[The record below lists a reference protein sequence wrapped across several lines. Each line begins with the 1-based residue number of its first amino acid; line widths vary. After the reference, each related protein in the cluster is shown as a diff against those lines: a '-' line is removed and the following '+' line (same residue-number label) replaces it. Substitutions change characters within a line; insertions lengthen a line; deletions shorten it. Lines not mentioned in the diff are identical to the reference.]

1 MTSTTERR
9 GSATA
14 GTAQPRPAPPHSAAA
29 TGAPRQPLQPQI
41 VGAVLCAAGLALV
54 ATRPPLLGALGLELL
69 AAAFWWWARAAPDA
83 AEQLPRWNWLRRPA
97 GAMWLAAACHAVLE
111 SSTIGG
117 LAPGR
122 SAALALQW
130 VRAAGVVWAGLELL
144 AGLPLARL
152 YSDRPGPVHGVG
164 PWLPVLLPAAGFAVL
179 WRHAPLW
186 VTVPGV
192 RVVAMPLLILTAV
205 LAVLR
210 AFSRGRW
217 TASLRWLVVAD
228 GALAAAL
235 VGLGAVPPDVTLLL
249 WLGSFGGRAA
259 LLAGELRGAAPRRRP
274 MVHALWRVAGWTA
287 LASLTWPLLVALGFG
302 RQAGDVRIY
311 APIVAMVVM
320 ISAWVTVRRLVEAPE
335 RRALV
340 RRESVLPLTL
350 LAALLTLITGP
361 IALVLAWWSG
371 FEATWPAAPIALVPV
386 VLGGG
391 IAWWRERGTATAA
404 APAVAPP
411 GGAARGAADLV
422 YRFVLGVERRLVAL
436 VTRLGEALIAPS
448 RDLHTGDAQEY
459 LLFLVGLSVL
469 ALVLPLLR

>member
-9 GSATA
+9 ARGPAA
-14 GTAQPRPAPPHSAAA
+14 ARPALQSQVE
-29 TGAPRQPLQPQI
+29 GAL
-41 VGAVLCAAGLALV
+41 LCAVGLGLV
-54 ATRPPLLGALGLELL
+54 ALRPPLLGALGLELI
-69 AAAFWWWARAAPDA
+69 AAAFWWWARSAPDA
-83 AEQLPRWNWLRRPA
+83 AEQLPRWTWLRRPA

-144 AGLPLARL
+144 AGLPLARP

-179 WRHAPLW
+179 WRHAMLW
-186 VTVPGV
+186 VTVPAV
-192 RVVAMPLLILTAV
+192 QVVAMPLLILTAV

-235 VGLGAVPPDVTLLL
+235 VGLRAVPADVSLLL

-274 MVHALWRVAGWTA
+274 LVHALWRLAGWIA
-287 LASLTWPLLVALGFG
+287 LASLSWPLLLALGFG
-302 RQAGDVRIY
+302 RQAGGERLY
-311 APIVAMVVM
+311 APIVAGVVV

-350 LAALLTLITGP
+350 LAALLTMITGP
-361 IALVLAWWSG
+361 AALVLAWWSG
-371 FEATWPAAPIALVPV
+371 FEAAWPAAPLALLPAMV
-386 VLGGG
+386 GGS
-391 IAWWRERGTATAA
+391 IAWWRERGTVTAS
-404 APAVAPP
+404 APAIAPP
-411 GGAARGAADLV
+411 AGAARGAADLV
-422 YRFVLGVERRLVAL
+422 YRAVLAFERRMVSIA
-436 VTRLGEALIAPS
+436 TRLGEALIAPS